1 VKEKVDSEVWVNLG
15 LDGLKMIR
23 LWENDNQGLRES
35 KHMVELKEE

>member
-35 KHMVELKEE
+35 